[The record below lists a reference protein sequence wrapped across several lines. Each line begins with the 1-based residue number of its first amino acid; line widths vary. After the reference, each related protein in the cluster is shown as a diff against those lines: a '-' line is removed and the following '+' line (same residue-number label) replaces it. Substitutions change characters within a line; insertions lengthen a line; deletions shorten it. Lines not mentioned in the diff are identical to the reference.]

1 MTRRP
6 PAVAGYP
13 DARPVRDGIRLAVW
27 TLRGFAHGAARRK
40 SKPQVRLFSGWMLV
54 VGICLFPVLVVSTP
68 TAIALRRGT
77 RYYMTPERD
86 ATLAI
91 TAKRDAWHVADH
103 STATPGKGRG
113 RTLRRGIAPALTPTL
128 DQDGAALVT
137 VAVND
142 ERAKDYSEDVPG
154 LVPQGRAW
162 PRGVKMRREPQ
173 PPTVGDGD
181 EDHDSGHPSITD
193 R

>member
-1 MTRRP
+1 MSDRP

-13 DARPVRDGIRLAVW
+13 DARPIQDGIRLAAW
-27 TLRGFAHGAARRK
+27 TIRGFAHGTARRK
-40 SKPQVRLFSGWMLV
+40 SGAGARLFSLAMLFI
-54 VGICLFPVLVVSTP
+54 GIGLFPVLVVSNTV
-68 TAIALRRGT
+68 AIALRRGT

-91 TAKRDAWHVADH
+91 TAKRHAWHVADH
-103 STATPGKGRG
+103 STAKPGEGRG
-113 RTLRRGIAPALTPTL
+113 RALRRGIAPALTPTL
-128 DQDGAALVT
+128 DRAGAALVT

-142 ERAKDYSEDVPG
+142 ERAQDYSEDVPG
-154 LVPQGRAW
+154 LLPQGRAW

-173 PPTVGDGD
+173 PTTVGDTED
-181 EDHDSGHPSITD
+181 DHDSGHLRITE